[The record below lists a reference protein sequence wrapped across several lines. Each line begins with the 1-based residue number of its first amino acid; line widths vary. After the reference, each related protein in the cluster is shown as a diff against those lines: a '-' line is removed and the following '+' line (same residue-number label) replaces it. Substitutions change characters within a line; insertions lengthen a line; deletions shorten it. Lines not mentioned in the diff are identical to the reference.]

1 MSRSGKASAALG
13 RASFF
18 VENIIGC
25 GIFAGRKIVKHTT
38 FNRRIMKEQ
47 DVLRR
52 FLFEDLGIR
61 GQWVKLTQSWQEAK
75 SHQQGEEDLQQ
86 QLGKAMVAVAMLSA
100 TIKFKG
106 SMILQTQGDGRIKTL
121 VAQATDDRKLRGLV
135 RANDAVPT
143 AEHQDLFGLGQLVL
157 TITPDSGQPYQ
168 GIVPLQKSDLASSL
182 ENYFSQSEQLK
193 TRLWLFAS
201 ETDAVGLLV
210 QELPEKERDKD
221 DWERIEILANT
232 ITSEEII
239 ALDCEQL
246 LHRLF
251 HEEKVRLFD
260 AESVEFKCSCSRKG
274 IERTLRALGRAE
286 MDDILQEQGS
296 IEVDCEFCGK
306 HYSFDHVDVE
316 AIFIPDGISNPSDTR
331 H

>member
-1 MSRSGKASAALG
+1 
-13 RASFF
+13 
-18 VENIIGC
+18 
-25 GIFAGRKIVKHTT
+25 
-38 FNRRIMKEQ
+38 MKEQ

-61 GQWVKLTQSWQEAK
+61 GQWVRLTKSWQEAK
-75 SHQQGEEDLQQ
+75 SHQQGDEDLQQ

-135 RANDAVPT
+135 RANETVS
-143 AEHQDLFGLGQLVL
+143 AELFGLGQLVL
-157 TITPDSGQPYQ
+157 TITSDSGQPYQ
-168 GIVPLQKSDLASSL
+168 GIVPLQKSDLAASL

-201 ETDAVGLLV
+201 ETDAAGLLV
-210 QELPEKERDKD
+210 QELPEKERDQD

-239 ALDCEQL
+239 ELDCEQI

-251 HEEKVRLFD
+251 HEEKIRLFD
-260 AESVEFKCSCSRKG
+260 AEAVEFRCSCSRKG

-286 MDDILQEQGS
+286 MDDILQEQGA

-306 HYSFDHVDVE
+306 HYSFDQVDVE
-316 AIFIPDGISNPSDTR
+316 AIFLPDGISNPSDTR